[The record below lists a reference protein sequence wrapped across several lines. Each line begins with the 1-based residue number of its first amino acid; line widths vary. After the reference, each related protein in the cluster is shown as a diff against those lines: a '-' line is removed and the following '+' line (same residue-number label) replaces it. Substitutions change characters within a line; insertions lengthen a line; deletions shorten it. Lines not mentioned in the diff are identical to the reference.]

1 MLRDFDQ
8 PVVVEETVDDTYVND
23 PFVDEAGRDRR
34 IDFVPYRMREELAAR
49 VSTVDRPGMTS
60 GGLTGSPVTS
70 VIFGLFGLSS
80 FFFTGRWFFFFLS
93 GGALERI
100 RLCNVYGPT
109 LDRKCGGGFAFYCGS
124 IFTSE
129 YFILRISII

>member
-80 FFFTGRWFFFFLS
+80 FFFTGRWFFFFFQVGPWRGS
-93 GGALERI
+93 
-100 RLCNVYGPT
+100 VYVMFMARHWIGSAEGVLPFT
-109 LDRKCGGGFAFYCGS
+109 VVLYLHLNILFYV
-124 IFTSE
+124 F
-129 YFILRISII
+129 L